1 MANPQQG
8 EASFEA
14 LGNTYTLKLT
24 SRAVAAIEN
33 DMNRGIGPI
42 LQEVEGGSARVIAAI
57 LRHTIVEQGKSGF
70 EFDIIDDIGIT
81 ALGEPIGKA
90 IELSGMFKGAVES
103 DESKKGAG
111 K

>member
-8 EASFEA
+8 EVLFEA
-14 LGNTYTLKLT
+14 LNNIYTLKLT
-24 SRAVAAIEN
+24 SRAVVAIEN
-33 DMNRGIGPI
+33 DMDKGIGGI
-42 LQEVEGGSARVIAAI
+42 LQEVESGSTRVIAAI
-57 LRHTIVEQGKSGF
+57 LRHTIVERVKSGT

-103 DESKKGAG
+103 DAG
-111 K
+111 EGK

>member
-8 EASFEA
+8 EASFDA

-24 SRAVAAIEN
+24 SRAVVSIEN
-33 DMNRGIGPI
+33 DMNKGIGAI
-42 LQEVEGGSARVIAAI
+42 LQEVESGSTRVIAAI
-57 LRHTIVEQGKSGF
+57 LRHTIVERVKAGF

-103 DESKKGAG
+103 DEGEG